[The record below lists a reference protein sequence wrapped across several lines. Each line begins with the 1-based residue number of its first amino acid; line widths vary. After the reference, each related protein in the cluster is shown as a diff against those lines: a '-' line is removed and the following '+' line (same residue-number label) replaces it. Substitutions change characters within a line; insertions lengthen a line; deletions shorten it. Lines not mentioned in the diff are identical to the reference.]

1 LATKKTKEPSIF
13 ECIECGF
20 QNPKYYGRCPQ
31 CQGWN
36 TMVEAASPDEAAA
49 DDVAPADKP
58 RRLSEIDP
66 GETRRLVTGMDEF
79 DRVLGGGIVSH
90 SVILIGGEPGVGKST
105 LLLEVSSVL
114 AQQGRKVLYYSGEE
128 SALQIKLRADRLGVS
143 PENVFLFTIGTLED
157 LKGHIREIRPDFLII
172 DSIQTLTSRKT
183 AHMSGSVASLR
194 YVTAEVIELAK
205 RSGITVFLIGHIT
218 KDGQLAGPKTLE
230 HMVDAVLYFQGE
242 TQTDIRLLRAEKN
255 RFGPLNEIGIFQ
267 MSEKGLTSVND
278 PSQVLIQNRRSQAP
292 GTAVFP
298 AMNGMRPLL
307 TEIQALVS
315 ESPFA
320 GNPRRIAIG
329 FDNYRLSM
337 LISII
342 EKKLKLPFY
351 KSDVFLN
358 ITGGMVI
365 REPAADLAVCQ
376 ALVTSYKNITPRP
389 DSILLGEVG
398 LTGEIRPISFLE
410 TRLKEAIRQGFTTIC
425 LPAAQGAQG
434 AQSSQGAAGA
444 KSASGRLP
452 NYPDI
457 SAISISNIH
466 DLLDY
471 LKTQG

>member
-1 LATKKTKEPSIF
+1 MATKSTKGAGQF

-20 QNPKYYGRCPQ
+20 QGPKYYGRCPQ
-31 CQGWN
+31 CQAWN
-36 TMVEAASPDEAAA
+36 SLVESVGCAEA
-49 DDVAPADKP
+49 DPEDPAPGRPQKI
-58 RRLSEIDP
+58 SEIDP
-66 GETRRLVTGMDEF
+66 AAVRRLVTGMDEF

-90 SVILIGGEPGVGKST
+90 SAILIGGEPGVGKST
-105 LLLEVSSVL
+105 LLLEVSAVL
-114 AQQGRKVLYYSGEE
+114 SQKGKKVLYYSGEE
-128 SALQIKLRADRLGVS
+128 SALQIKLRAERLAINSG
-143 PENVFLFTIGTLED
+143 NILLFTSGTLED
-157 LKGHIREIRPDFLII
+157 LKAYVRELKPDFLVI
-172 DSIQTLTSRKT
+172 DSIQTLNSKKT
-183 AHMSGSVASLR
+183 AHISGSVSSLR
-194 YVTAEVIELAK
+194 YVTAELLDLTK
-205 RSGITVFLIGHIT
+205 RNGITVFLIGHIT
-218 KDGQLAGPKTLE
+218 KEGQLAGPKTLE

-255 RFGPLNEIGIFQ
+255 RFGPLNEVGIFQ

-278 PSQVLIQNRRSQAP
+278 PSQILIQNRRSQAP

-358 ITGGMVI
+358 ITGGMII
-365 REPAADLAVCQ
+365 REPSADLAVCM
-376 ALVTSYKNITPRP
+376 ALISSYRNISPRP
-389 DSILLGEVG
+389 NTVLMGEVG

-410 TRLKEAIRQGFTTIC
+410 TRLKEAIRHGFTTIC
-425 LPAAQGAQG
+425 LPAG
-434 AQSSQGAAGA
+434 QSQ
-444 KSASGRLP
+444 LP
-452 NYPDI
+452 NYNDI
-457 SAISISNIH
+457 SAISIDNIR
-466 DLLDY
+466 DLLDF
-471 LKTQG
+471 LKK